1 MVTTKLEGAQATLAQ
16 SMQTLH
22 QQVVEQITEF
32 DTSAKTTGLDAL
44 AFTVPTLSQI
54 KSSRRSLTMT
64 DNLIDDQSRTVIKL
78 REQSGVWGLFKRTVD
93 VFGAEWGHD
102 DIQVTDNRFVIK
114 MKDMQAHWNTVV
126 NNELETLGNSVQVE
140 FSGPVQERA
149 KEFFEGLKTHFE
161 GIAENLQGGLE
172 NHQQSKAQQIIIQR
186 SLEELQKMHKP
197 SLQDLSSLVDAT
209 QKALQQ
215 LQCEVTAVRAE
226 WIN

>member
-1 MVTTKLEGAQATLAQ
+1 M
-16 SMQTLH
+16 
-22 QQVVEQITEF
+22 
-32 DTSAKTTGLDAL
+32 
-44 AFTVPTLSQI
+44 
-54 KSSRRSLTMT
+54 
-64 DNLIDDQSRTVIKL
+64 
-78 REQSGVWGLFKRTVD
+78 
-93 VFGAEWGHD
+93 
-102 DIQVTDNRFVIK
+102 
-114 MKDMQAHWNTVV
+114 V